1 MQGGLPK
8 KKKISI
14 LLCLLL
20 VFNLSACGTE
30 TGEVK
35 NTETSIETT
44 SETET
49 EEAENTETS
58 IETTSE
64 TATETEEN
72 MTVVEETVD
81 EYSDEYYLEQAKLL
95 GIADE
100 SYYDHLDSDM
110 TNVEYFT
117 MLKNAHDMQYGQ
129 DSNCYID
136 GWLYYMR
143 NDWEGKEPITLG
155 KIVDVTAL
163 ADAVYFR
170 GIERDFKSDFWGCSG
185 WTL

>member
-1 MQGGLPK
+1 MYSLGNARRLTYE
-8 KKKISI
+8 KKISI

-20 VFNLSACGTE
+20 VFNISACGTE
-30 TGEVK
+30 TGEV
-35 NTETSIETT
+35 
-44 SETET
+44 
-49 EEAENTETS
+49 ENTETPIETTNETTS
-58 IETTSE
+58 ETTSE

-136 GWLYYMR
+136 GWLYYIR
-143 NDWEGKEPITLG
+143 ACRIGLQ
-155 KIVDVTAL
+155 
-163 ADAVYFR
+163 
-170 GIERDFKSDFWGCSG
+170 SG
-185 WTL
+185 